1 MARRRKKTRAAQ
13 NAKKK
18 EDQSP
23 MLVDK
28 SLPALPPSEAPQR
41 RAYTPESNLSTGR
54 DNATPTELSPRPP
67 QRYQNESS
75 SRSSSRP
82 RDRDRSPAGRPS
94 NDGPNLT
101 LPTTTYRNN
110 RHSVISHG
118 SELSGGDGESF
129 FIPLALDPSPGPPN
143 GSRGPSDSWADAA
156 KKNNKESQGPDRD
169 HVAGK
174 LKTPNDGRSREPS
187 GASPHIA
194 FQEKGRQPPA
204 ELDATPRDPI
214 RKAPPR
220 GRTSVKKDSPSVD
233 DSRVQ
238 HVESPSSTNPIKS
251 QTSGESFKL
260 GEVPKGK
267 RAGSAK
273 NGAQSDGTSGESTSR
288 GSPVGIS
295 PFPYRKEPPMG
306 APRSDA
312 PKKQAVPERTGTP
325 QPPQDQ
331 KTREEEARQ
340 SAESNDSAPSV
351 RDAANKSIARKEI
364 SAGLATNNISSMS
377 SSSSSAT
384 SPSSTSSSEA
394 TGTAPTLHGK
404 PISAPLNTLPLADEL
419 ASRTPTRPPGP
430 QQQNSTTYM
439 APRAAPPAPASSL
452 LSAPQNKESQGPTN
466 GVPVSPVL
474 PRWSA
479 GGDFTMDED
488 MARILGGADETSQS
502 ILRRVSNAVRHGR
515 TGSEASIAARN
526 AGHARSV
533 SETTT
538 RTAQSPR
545 WPKTPVQGA
554 NVDARDISSPISTTS
569 PTTVT
574 EDPALLRRQLRN
586 SEQRVAE
593 LERQFSNEKDLQTLN
608 KKLLERRK
616 TVSVLDS
623 QTEIMIRQLEVLAGY
638 VEKAKDSKQPLN
650 IAELEDSAIKDFVQK
665 LERLKQTMSSAV
677 ETLYEERNE
686 LLEEKEQIVADRDR
700 ALVEFEQLSSK
711 NAQLADMNND
721 LTHQI
726 QERFKAQS
734 GATVDAPRQPMN
746 VLGIYTSHHKEK
758 SSASL
763 HLDDASLRPS
773 TSTTMLGSVSSYQ
786 QSTDPDSTTEPA
798 VLAAPHVVNI
808 RKGQAKKFNW
818 KKGGQ
823 SVAKGVSKGIKGAF
837 SSTER
842 DRNPQFPGQTGDN
855 IGLPYNMTMT
865 AVEAP
870 VPMAPPRPGNI
881 DPARQGFGL
890 FKKGS
895 ALPKSFSNGSVMA
908 AEAPSTL
915 FGSDLVERAEYER
928 RQIPS
933 VVTRCIEE
941 VELRGMD
948 IEGIYRKTG
957 GSGQVKLIQEGF
969 DKSEDFDI
977 SDPSIDITAVT
988 SVLKQYFRK
997 LPVPLLT
1004 FDIYDRVLESLS
1016 ITDDQERCAHLRRT
1030 FNLLPPK
1037 HRDCLE
1043 FLIFHLA
1050 RVAVRESE
1058 NLMSPKNLAVVFA
1071 PTIMRDHSL
1080 EREMTDMHVKNSAV
1094 QFVIENSHEIFGNE

>member
-23 MLVDK
+23 MHVEK
-28 SLPALPPSEAPQR
+28 SLPALPPSEAPPR
-41 RAYTPESNLSTGR
+41 RAFTPENIHPSGR
-54 DNATPTELSPRPP
+54 DKATPTELSPRPR
-67 QRYQNESS
+67 QGYQNDSS

-82 RDRDRSPAGRPS
+82 RDRDRSPTGRPS

-110 RHSVISHG
+110 RHSVISHA
-118 SELSGGDGESF
+118 SDLNGGDGESF
-129 FIPLALDPSPGPPN
+129 FIPLALDPSPAPPN
-143 GSRGPSDSWADAA
+143 GSRGPSDSWGEPA
-156 KKNNKESQGPDRD
+156 KKNKENQGPERD
-169 HVAGK
+169 HLALK
-174 LKTPNDGRSREPS
+174 LKTPNDGRPRE
-187 GASPHIA
+187 GGGVSPHIA
-194 FQEKGRQPPA
+194 FQEKGRPPPV
-204 ELDATPRDPI
+204 ELDATPNDNA
-214 RKAPPR
+214 RKAPSR
-220 GRTSVKKDSPSVD
+220 GRTAVKKDSPSVD

-238 HVESPSSTNPIKS
+238 HVESPSTTNNTKS
-251 QTSGESFKL
+251 QMSGEKFKL
-260 GEVPKGK
+260 GDVPKGK

-273 NGAQSDGTSGESTSR
+273 NESHSDGTSGESTSR

-295 PFPYRKEPPMG
+295 AFPYRKEPPIG
-306 APRSDA
+306 APRSDI
-312 PKKQAVPERTGTP
+312 PKKPVAPERARTP
-325 QPPQDQ
+325 QPPQDL
-331 KTREEEARQ
+331 KPREEEARK
-340 SAESNDSAPSV
+340 SAESNDSAPSE
-351 RDAANKSIARKEI
+351 RPDPAGASKSIPRKEI
-364 SAGLATNNISSMS
+364 GAGLAMNNISSMS

-384 SPSSTSSSEA
+384 SPSSTSSSD
-394 TGTAPTLHGK
+394 APGAIPTVHGK
-404 PISAPLNTLPLADEL
+404 PISAPLNTLPLADDL
-419 ASRTPTRPPGP
+419 TSRAPTRPPGP

-439 APRAAPPAPASSL
+439 APRAAPPAPAEAPL
-452 LSAPQNKESQGPTN
+452 LSAPQAKESQGPANRT
-466 GVPVSPVL
+466 PVSPVL

-488 MARILGGADETSQS
+488 MARILGGADESSQS

-515 TGSEASIAARN
+515 TASEASISARN
-526 AGHARSV
+526 TGHTRSV

-545 WPKTPVQGA
+545 WPKTPGRDGA
-554 NVDARDISSPISTTS
+554 NVDARDISSPISTHS
-569 PTTVT
+569 PSTATD
-574 EDPALLRRQLRN
+574 DPALLRRQLRN
-586 SEQRVAE
+586 SEQRIAE
-593 LERQFSNEKDLQTLN
+593 LERQFSNEKDLQSLN
-608 KKLLERRK
+608 KKLIEKRK

-638 VEKAKDSKQPLN
+638 VENAKESKQPLN

-665 LERLKQTMSSAV
+665 LERLKQTMSGAI

-686 LLEEKEQIVADRDR
+686 LLEEKEQIIADRDR

-734 GATVDAPRQPMN
+734 GTNVDAPRQPMN
-746 VLGIYTSHHKEK
+746 VLGIYTSHHKER
-758 SSASL
+758 SNASL
-763 HLDDASLRPS
+763 QLDDTSLRPS
-773 TSTTMLGSVSSYQ
+773 TSTTMLGSVGSYQ

-823 SVAKGVSKGIKGAF
+823 SVAKGVSKGFKGAF

-842 DRNPQFPGQTGDN
+842 ERNPQFPGQTGDS

-870 VPMAPPRPGNI
+870 VPTPQPTRAANN
-881 DPARQGFGL
+881 DPSRQGFGL
-890 FKKGS
+890 FKKGN
-895 ALPKSFSNGSVMA
+895 ALQKSYSNGNVAA

-915 FGSDLVERAEYER
+915 FGSDLVERADYER

-948 IEGIYRKTG
+948 VEGIYRKTG
-957 GSGQVKLIQEGF
+957 GSGQVKLVQEGF
-969 DKSEDFDI
+969 DKTEDFDI
-977 SDPSIDITAVT
+977 SDPGIDITAVT

-1004 FDIYDRVLESLS
+1004 FDVYDRVLESLCKFYCQS
-1016 ITDDQERCAHLRRT
+1016 
-1030 FNLLPPK
+1030 
-1037 HRDCLE
+1037 
-1043 FLIFHLA
+1043 
-1050 RVAVRESE
+1050 
-1058 NLMSPKNLAVVFA
+1058 
-1071 PTIMRDHSL
+1071 
-1080 EREMTDMHVKNSAV
+1080 
-1094 QFVIENSHEIFGNE
+1094 